1 MGVLWINGEFVDESR
16 PVVLAGDRGFL
27 YGDGLFETMRTFG
40 GKVFQWAEHWA
51 RLAES
56 AGLLRMPLAVPA
68 DEPGAVAEELIRRNG
83 LAEAVVR
90 VALSRG
96 PGGRGLGLVEPERP
110 TLLIQARALDP
121 MPEDMYRRGL
131 DLIVASARQNANS
144 PLARHKT
151 ANYLLCLLAR
161 QEARDAKRQEA
172 LILNQMGQVCE
183 ASAANLFWVEG
194 GELMTPAVDCG
205 LLPCVTRA
213 SVLRIAGR
221 LGIESAEVAAPVSR
235 LFDAEEAFLTNSV
248 MGVMPVRR
256 LDDRRI
262 GAGAPGPV
270 TARIIEAYADRGAW
284 A

>member
-16 PVVLAGDRGFL
+16 PVILAGDRGFL

-40 GKVFQWAEHWA
+40 GKVFQLAEHWA

-56 AGLLRMPLAVPA
+56 AEFLRIPLGMSA
-68 DEPGAVAEELIRRNG
+68 DEAGAVAEELARRNG
-83 LAEAVVR
+83 LQEAVIR
-90 VALSRG
+90 AALSRG

-110 TLLIQARALDP
+110 TLMIQARPLEP
-121 MPEDMYRRGL
+121 MPEEIYRRGM

-172 LILNQMGQVCE
+172 VILNQMGQVCE
-183 ASAANLFWVEG
+183 ASAANIFWVEG
-194 GELMTPAVDCG
+194 GRLVTPAVHCG
-205 LLPCVTRA
+205 LLPGVTRA

-221 LGIESAEVAAPVSR
+221 LGIETAEVAAPVSR
-235 LFDAEEAFLTNSV
+235 LFDAEEALLTNSV

-256 LDDRRI
+256 LDDRRV

-270 TARIIEAYADRGAW
+270 TRRIMEAYADRGAW